1 MKKTIGILGGMGP
14 EASAYMFQLII
25 KHTKVKQD
33 QDHPPCVL
41 LSLPQI
47 PPRTEA
53 ILGKGPSPVPLLIE
67 GTRRL
72 QAAGADFIIM
82 PCITAHY
89 FLDEV
94 QPHSSLP
101 FINLLEEC
109 SSWVENHLSRVR
121 TLGLVAS
128 TGTVIS
134 KLFHHSMEKLGKK
147 VIQPTP
153 EEQEKVMMAIFGPGG
168 IKAGTTSGPPK
179 ETVVQIAHSLIT
191 RGAEA
196 IIAGCTEI
204 PLVLF
209 PTDISVP
216 LIEPMKIGARKAIIE
231 AGCEPIE

>member
-25 KHTKVKQD
+25 NQTKVSKD

-53 ILGKGPSPVPLLIE
+53 ILGKGPSPVPLMIE
-67 GTRRL
+67 GTKRL

-94 QPHSSLP
+94 IPNSPLP
-101 FINLLEEC
+101 FINLLVEC
-109 SSWVENHLSRVR
+109 SRWVQAHLPHVI

-134 KLFHHSMEKLGKK
+134 RLFHQTMEKIGKT
-147 VIQPTP
+147 VLHPTS
-153 EEQEKVMMAIFGPGG
+153 EEQEKVMTAIFGPGG
-168 IKAGTTSGPPK
+168 IKAGTTTGKPK
-179 ETVVQIAHSLIT
+179 EIIVSIANSLIA

-196 IIAGCTEI
+196 IIAGCTEV

-209 PTDISVP
+209 PSDISVP
-216 LIEPMKIGARKAIIE
+216 LVEPMKIGARKAIIE
-231 AGCEPIE
+231 AGCETK

>member
-14 EASAYMFQLII
+14 EASAYMFQLIV
-25 KHTKVKQD
+25 KQTKVNRD

-53 ILGKGPSPVPLLIE
+53 ILGKGPSPVPLMID
-67 GTRRL
+67 GAHRL

-94 QPHSSLP
+94 IPHSPLP
-101 FINLLEEC
+101 FISLLEEC
-109 SSWVENHLSRVR
+109 SSWVQTNLSPAQ

-134 KLFHHSMEKLGKK
+134 KLFHNFMEELGKK
-147 VIQPTP
+147 VIQPSP
-153 EEQEKVMMAIFGPGG
+153 EEQENLMTAIFEPGG
-168 IKAGTTSGPPK
+168 IKAGVTSGLPK
-179 ETVVQIAHSLIT
+179 EIVVTTANSLIK

-204 PLVLF
+204 PLVLS
-209 PTDISVP
+209 PSDISVP